1 MSLNIPD
8 DYQQA
13 LREGWLPIREVS
25 RITGVNP
32 VTLRAWER
40 RYGLI
45 VPGRT
50 GKGHR
55 LYSAEHVARIQAI
68 LTWLNRGVAVSQ
80 VSQLLEGRAPAAQ
93 TEDGQWPARIQQLL
107 ESISKLSER
116 HLDVHFNACSA
127 LYPPQTLY
135 EQLLLPLQTQ
145 LAERWQGQPF
155 GSSIEQ
161 VFWHGWLRSKLG
173 LRVYQHNRQQQA
185 APLLLISLSGLPLEP
200 DIWLCAWLAAKASA
214 CTERPLQVFDWP
226 IAPSELGLAL
236 DSLQPAAVLIY
247 SSQRLDS
254 SWLRRD
260 FPRLASSAGLPV
272 LFGGPAASIHAQEL
286 ADIPGLHLFD
296 SPADI
301 AESLQQLKL

>member
-1 MSLNIPD
+1 MSSKIPD

-13 LREGWLPIREVS
+13 LSEGWQPIREVS

-80 VSQLLEGRAPAAQ
+80 VGQLLEGREPAEQ
-93 TEDGQWPARIQQLL
+93 TEDGQWPARIQQMLQ
-107 ESISKLSER
+107 SVSQLSER
-116 HLDVHFNACSA
+116 HLHEHFNACTA

-135 EQLLLPLQTQ
+135 EHLLLPLQAQ
-145 LAERWQGQPF
+145 LTERWQAQRF
-155 GSSIEQ
+155 GSSLEQ
-161 VFWHGWLRSKLG
+161 IFWHGWLRSKLG
-173 LRVYQHNRQQQA
+173 MRVYQHNRQQQG

-236 DSLQPAAVLIY
+236 DTLKPAAVLIY
-247 SSQRLDS
+247 SSQRLEA
-254 SWLRRD
+254 SWLRRHL
-260 FPRLASSAGLPV
+260 PRLAESAGLPI
-272 LFGGPAASIHAQEL
+272 LFGGPAASIHAQDL
-286 ADIPGLHLFD
+286 ADVPGLLLFD

-301 AESLQQLKL
+301 AVNLQQLKL